1 MTDPSWKDR
10 YLKAAEEF
18 FALARTTTTPFMR
31 AYYERVALQY
41 LSSAG
46 ELRRPRDMPAAGE
59 PNRR

>member
-1 MTDPSWKDR
+1 MTDPSWQDR

-31 AYYERVALQY
+31 AYYERVAQQY

-46 ELRRPRDMPAAGE
+46 ELRRPSDVASAVE
-59 PNRR
+59 FNRH

>member
-18 FALARTTTTPFMR
+18 FALAGATTTPFMR
-31 AYYERVALQY
+31 AYYERVAQQY

-46 ELRRPRDMPAAGE
+46 ELRRPSEVASAGE
-59 PNRR
+59 PSHH